1 MGLLV
6 AASEA
11 PEPPGQDA
19 LDDYQFMV
27 KAASH
32 HLAEA
37 AAHLE
42 TFGEQLRYRG
52 ELYPEQ

>member
-1 MGLLV
+1 
-6 AASEA
+6 
-11 PEPPGQDA
+11 

-37 AAHLE
+37 AAQLE
-42 TFGEQLRYRG
+42 TFGEQLHYRG
-52 ELYPEQ
+52 ELYPDQ